1 MDENKLKYV
10 KQKMNEI
17 VFNAN
22 KLQERLDALIAQM
35 SYLRNLIQQ
44 DEDEEELDVLLERQE
59 QQWQQFINE
68 NRNQGGEDAN

>member
-59 QQWQQFINE
+59 QQWQQSINE
-68 NRNQGGEDAN
+68 NRNQGGEDAD

>member
-22 KLQERLDALIAQM
+22 KLQERLDELIAQM

-59 QQWQQFINE
+59 QQWQQSINE
-68 NRNQGGEDAN
+68 NRNQGGEDAD

>member
-44 DEDEEELDVLLERQE
+44 DE
-59 QQWQQFINE
+59 
-68 NRNQGGEDAN
+68 A

>member
-1 MDENKLKYV
+1 
-10 KQKMNEI
+10 MNEI

-22 KLQERLDALIAQM
+22 KLQERLDELIAQM

-59 QQWQQFINE
+59 QQ
-68 NRNQGGEDAN
+68 